1 MVSFEIP
8 TISQFNFLNIILIMK
23 EKELAPNFKIPS
35 SNNEEFEL
43 KKNKNNFLIIYF
55 YPRDN
60 TPGCTNE
67 AKDFSKL
74 YKEFKKL
81 NCEIF
86 GISKDSIESH
96 KKFISKF
103 KIPFQLL
110 SDEKIVALKKY
121 RAWGEKSMYG
131 KKFMG
136 IKRTTVL
143 ISPKGKIIKIWNNVK
158 VKEHAKEVLSCL
170 KESI

>member
-1 MVSFEIP
+1 
-8 TISQFNFLNIILIMK
+8 MK
-23 EKELAPNFKIPS
+23 EKELPPNFKIPS

-43 KKNKNNFLIIYF
+43 KKNKNKFLIIYF

-67 AKDFSKL
+67 AKDFLKL

-81 NCEIF
+81 NCEIV

-96 KKFISKF
+96 RKFISKF
-103 KIPFQLL
+103 KIPFHLL
-110 SDEKIVALKKY
+110 SDEKIIALKKY
-121 RAWGEKSMYG
+121 GAWGEKSMYG

-143 ISPKGKIIKIWNNVK
+143 INLKGKIIKIWNNVK
-158 VKEHAKEVLSCL
+158 VKDHAKEVLNCV
-170 KESI
+170 KEAI

>member
-1 MVSFEIP
+1 
-8 TISQFNFLNIILIMK
+8 MK

-96 KKFISKF
+96 QKFISKF

-110 SDEKIVALKKY
+110 SDDKIIALKKY
-121 RAWGEKSMYG
+121 GAWGEKSMYG

-143 ISPKGKIIKIWNNVK
+143 INPKGKIIKIWNNVK
-158 VKEHAKEVLSCL
+158 VKDHAKEVLSCL
-170 KESI
+170 KEAI

>member
-1 MVSFEIP
+1 
-8 TISQFNFLNIILIMK
+8 MK
-23 EKELAPNFKIPS
+23 KKELAPNFKIPS
-35 SNNEEFEL
+35 SNNKEFEL
-43 KKNKNNFLIIYF
+43 KKNKNKFLIIYF

>member
-1 MVSFEIP
+1 MIKINSKAPIFKLLSSSNQNFEIG
-8 TISQFNFLNIILIMK
+8 
-23 EKELAPNFKIPS
+23 
-35 SNNEEFEL
+35 
-43 KKNKNNFLIIYF
+43 KNLSKYLVIYF

-67 AKDFSKL
+67 AKDFTKL

-81 NCEIF
+81 NCEII
-86 GISKDSIESH
+86 GVSKDSIESH
-96 KKFISKF
+96 KKFINKF

-110 SDEKIVALKKY
+110 SDEKMIALKKY
-121 RAWGEKSMYG
+121 GAWGEKSMYG

-143 ISPKGKIIKIWNNVK
+143 INPKGKIIKIWNNVK
-158 VKEHAKEVLSCL
+158 VKDHAKEVLNFL
-170 KESI
+170 KEVI

>member
-1 MVSFEIP
+1 
-8 TISQFNFLNIILIMK
+8 MK

-158 VKEHAKEVLSCL
+158 VKDHAKEVLSFL
-170 KESI
+170 KEAI

>member
-1 MVSFEIP
+1 MI
-8 TISQFNFLNIILIMK
+8 K
-23 EKELAPNFKIPS
+23 ENSKAPNFKLPS
-35 SNNEEFEL
+35 SNNKNFEI
-43 KKNKNNFLIIYF
+43 NKSFDQYLVIYF

-60 TPGCTNE
+60 TPGCTSE
-67 AKDFSKL
+67 AKDFTKL

-86 GISKDSIESH
+86 GISKDSVESH

-110 SDEKIVALKKY
+110 SDEKITALKKY
-121 RAWGEKSMYG
+121 GAWGEKSMYG

-143 ISPKGKIIKIWNNVK
+143 INPKGKIIKIWNNVK
-158 VKEHAKEVLSCL
+158 VKNHAKEVLSCL
-170 KESI
+170 KEAI

>member
-1 MVSFEIP
+1 
-8 TISQFNFLNIILIMK
+8 MK

-35 SNNEEFEL
+35 SNNKEFEL
-43 KKNKNNFLIIYF
+43 KKNKNKFLIIYF

-67 AKDFSKL
+67 AKDFSKS

-96 KKFISKF
+96 QKFISKF

-110 SDEKIVALKKY
+110 SDEKIIALKKY
-121 RAWGEKSMYG
+121 GAWGEKSMYG

-143 ISPKGKIIKIWNNVK
+143 INPKGKIIKIWNNVK
-158 VKEHAKEVLSCL
+158 VKDHAKEVLSCL
-170 KESI
+170 KEAIQKILSQ

>member
-1 MVSFEIP
+1 MI
-8 TISQFNFLNIILIMK
+8 K
-23 EKELAPNFKIPS
+23 ENSKAPNFKLPS
-35 SNNEEFEL
+35 SNNKNFEI
-43 KKNKNNFLIIYF
+43 NKSLDQYLVIYF

-60 TPGCTNE
+60 TPGCTSE
-67 AKDFSKL
+67 AKDFTKL

-86 GISKDSIESH
+86 GISKDSVESH

-103 KIPFQLL
+103 NFPFQLL

-121 RAWGEKSMYG
+121 GAWGEKSMYG

-143 ISPKGKIIKIWNNVK
+143 INPKGKIIKIWNNVK
-158 VKEHAKEVLSCL
+158 VKDHAKEVLSCL
-170 KESI
+170 KEAI

>member
-1 MVSFEIP
+1 MI
-8 TISQFNFLNIILIMK
+8 K
-23 EKELAPNFKIPS
+23 ENSKAPNFKLPS
-35 SNNEEFEL
+35 SNNKNFEI
-43 KKNKNNFLIIYF
+43 NKSLDQYLVIYF

-86 GISKDSIESH
+86 GISKDSVESH

-103 KIPFQLL
+103 KVPFQLL
-110 SDEKIVALKKY
+110 SDEKIIALKKY
-121 RAWGEKSMYG
+121 GAWGEKSMYG

-143 ISPKGKIIKIWNNVK
+143 INPKGKIIKIWNNVK
-158 VKEHAKEVLSCL
+158 VKDHAKEVLSCL
-170 KESI
+170 KEAI

>member
-1 MVSFEIP
+1 MIKENSKAPI
-8 TISQFNFLNIILIMK
+8 FNLL
-23 EKELAPNFKIPS
+23 S
-35 SNNEEFEL
+35 SNNQNFEI
-43 KKNKNNFLIIYF
+43 NKNLNQYLVIYF

-60 TPGCTNE
+60 TPGCTSE

-81 NCEIF
+81 DCEIV
-86 GISKDSIESH
+86 GISRDNIESH
-96 KKFISKF
+96 KKFIDKY

-110 SDEKIVALKKY
+110 SDEKMVALKKY
-121 RAWGEKSMYG
+121 GVWGEKSMYG

-143 ISPKGKIIKIWNNVK
+143 INPKGKILKIWNNVK
-158 VKEHAKEVLSCL
+158 VTDHAKEVLNFL
-170 KESI
+170 KEVI

>member
-1 MVSFEIP
+1 MI
-8 TISQFNFLNIILIMK
+8 K
-23 EKELAPNFKIPS
+23 ENSKAPNFKLPS
-35 SNNEEFEL
+35 SNNKNFEI
-43 KKNKNNFLIIYF
+43 NKSLDQYLVIYF

-81 NCEIF
+81 NCNIF
-86 GISKDSIESH
+86 GISKDSVDSH
-96 KKFISKF
+96 KKFINKF

-110 SDEKIVALKKY
+110 SDEKIIALKKY
-121 RAWGEKSMYG
+121 GAWGEKSMYG

-136 IKRTTVL
+136 IKRTTFL
-143 ISPKGKIIKIWNNVK
+143 INPKGKIIKIWNNVK
-158 VKEHAKEVLSCL
+158 VKDHAKEVLSCL
-170 KESI
+170 KEAI

>member
-1 MVSFEIP
+1 MI
-8 TISQFNFLNIILIMK
+8 K
-23 EKELAPNFKIPS
+23 ENSKAPNFKLPS
-35 SNNEEFEL
+35 SNNKNFEI
-43 KKNKNNFLIIYF
+43 NKSLDQYLVIYF

-60 TPGCTNE
+60 TPGCTSE
-67 AKDFSKL
+67 AKDFTKL

-86 GISKDSIESH
+86 GISKDSVESH

-121 RAWGEKSMYG
+121 GAWGEKSMYG

-143 ISPKGKIIKIWNNVK
+143 INPKGKIIKIWNNVK
-158 VKEHAKEVLSCL
+158 VKDHAKEVLSCL
-170 KESI
+170 KETI

>member
-1 MVSFEIP
+1 MIKE
-8 TISQFNFLNIILIMK
+8 NFK
-23 EKELAPNFKIPS
+23 VPNFKLPS
-35 SNNEEFEL
+35 SNNRTFEINKSL
-43 KKNKNNFLIIYF
+43 KQYLVIYF

-60 TPGCTNE
+60 TPGCTSE

-81 NCEIF
+81 NCDIF
-86 GISKDSIESH
+86 GISKDSVDSH

-110 SDEKIVALKKY
+110 SDENIVALKKY
-121 RAWGEKSMYG
+121 GAWGEKSMYG

-143 ISPKGKIIKIWNNVK
+143 INPKGKIIKIWNNVK
-158 VKEHAKEVLSCL
+158 VKDHAKEVLSCL
-170 KESI
+170 KEAI

>member
-1 MVSFEIP
+1 MRLMIKDNS
-8 TISQFNFLNIILIMK
+8 K
-23 EKELAPNFKIPS
+23 APNFKLPS
-35 SNNEEFEL
+35 TNNKDFEI
-43 KKNKNNFLIIYF
+43 NKNLKQYLVIYF

-74 YKEFKKL
+74 YKDFKKL
-81 NCEIF
+81 NCEII
-86 GISKDSIESH
+86 GISKDNIESH
-96 KKFISKF
+96 KKFIDKL

-110 SDEKIVALKKY
+110 SDEKVVVLKKY
-121 RAWGEKSMYG
+121 GAWGEKSMYG

-143 ISPKGKIIKIWNNVK
+143 INPKSKIIKIWNNVK
-158 VKEHAKEVLSCL
+158 VKNHANEVLSFL
-170 KESI
+170 KEII

>member
-1 MVSFEIP
+1 MI
-8 TISQFNFLNIILIMK
+8 K
-23 EKELAPNFKIPS
+23 ENSKAPNFNLPS
-35 SNNEEFEL
+35 SAN
-43 KKNKNNFLIIYF
+43 NNFEINKSLKQYLVIYF

-81 NCEIF
+81 SCEII
-86 GISKDSIESH
+86 GISKDNIESH

-110 SDEKIVALKKY
+110 SDEKMIALKKY
-121 RAWGEKSMYG
+121 GAWGEKSMYG

-143 ISPKGKIIKIWNNVK
+143 INPKGKIIKIWNNVK
-158 VKEHAKEVLSCL
+158 VKDHAAEVLNAV
-170 KESI
+170 KEII

>member
-1 MVSFEIP
+1 MI
-8 TISQFNFLNIILIMK
+8 K
-23 EKELAPNFKIPS
+23 ENSKAPNFKLPS
-35 SNNEEFEL
+35 SNNKNFEI
-43 KKNKNNFLIIYF
+43 NKSFDQYLVIYF

-60 TPGCTNE
+60 TPGCTSE
-67 AKDFSKL
+67 AKDFTKL

-86 GISKDSIESH
+86 GISKDSVESH

-110 SDEKIVALKKY
+110 SDEKITALKKY
-121 RAWGEKSMYG
+121 GAWGEKSMYG

-143 ISPKGKIIKIWNNVK
+143 INPKGKIIKIWNNVK
-158 VKEHAKEVLSCL
+158 VKDHAEEVLSCL
-170 KESI
+170 KEAI

>member
-1 MVSFEIP
+1 MIKE
-8 TISQFNFLNIILIMK
+8 NFK
-23 EKELAPNFKIPS
+23 VPNFKLPS
-35 SNNEEFEL
+35 SNNKTFEINKSL
-43 KKNKNNFLIIYF
+43 KQYLVIYF

-74 YKEFKKL
+74 HKEFKKL
-81 NCEIF
+81 NCAIV

-96 KKFISKF
+96 RKFISKF
-103 KIPFQLL
+103 KIPFHLL
-110 SDEKIVALKKY
+110 SDEKIIALKKY
-121 RAWGEKSMYG
+121 GAWGEKSMYG

-143 ISPKGKIIKIWNNVK
+143 INLKGKIIKIWNNVK
-158 VKEHAKEVLSCL
+158 VKDHAKEVLNCL
-170 KESI
+170 KGAI

>member
-1 MVSFEIP
+1 MI
-8 TISQFNFLNIILIMK
+8 K
-23 EKELAPNFKIPS
+23 ENSKAPNFKLPS
-35 SNNEEFEL
+35 SNNKNFEINKSL
-43 KKNKNNFLIIYF
+43 KQYLVIYF

-86 GISKDSIESH
+86 GISKDSVESH

-121 RAWGEKSMYG
+121 GAWGEKSMYG

-143 ISPKGKIIKIWNNVK
+143 INPKGKIIKIWNNVK
-158 VKEHAKEVLSCL
+158 VKDHAKEVLSSL
-170 KESI
+170 KEAI

>member
-1 MVSFEIP
+1 
-8 TISQFNFLNIILIMK
+8 MK

-35 SNNEEFEL
+35 SNNKEFEL
-43 KKNKNNFLIIYF
+43 KKNKNKFLVIYF

-81 NCEIF
+81 NCDIF
-86 GISKDSIESH
+86 GISKDSVDSH

-121 RAWGEKSMYG
+121 GAWGEKSMYG

-143 ISPKGKIIKIWNNVK
+143 INPKGKIIKIWNNVK
-158 VKEHAKEVLSCL
+158 VKDHAKEVLNCL
-170 KESI
+170 KEAI

>member
-1 MVSFEIP
+1 MI
-8 TISQFNFLNIILIMK
+8 K
-23 EKELAPNFKIPS
+23 ENSKAPNFKLPS
-35 SNNEEFEL
+35 SNNKNFEIKKIL
-43 KKNKNNFLIIYF
+43 KQYLVIYF

-96 KKFISKF
+96 QKFISKF

-110 SDEKIVALKKY
+110 SDEKIMALKKY
-121 RAWGEKSMYG
+121 GAWGEKSMYG

-143 ISPKGKIIKIWNNVK
+143 INPKGKIIKIWNNVK
-158 VKEHAKEVLSCL
+158 VKDHAKEVLSCL
-170 KESI
+170 KEAI

>member
-1 MVSFEIP
+1 MI
-8 TISQFNFLNIILIMK
+8 K
-23 EKELAPNFKIPS
+23 ENSKAPNFKLPS
-35 SNNEEFEL
+35 SNNKNFEI
-43 KKNKNNFLIIYF
+43 NKSLDQYLVIYF

-74 YKEFKKL
+74 YKEFEKL

-86 GISKDSIESH
+86 GISKDSVESH

-110 SDEKIVALKKY
+110 SDEKITALKKY
-121 RAWGEKSMYG
+121 GAWGEKSMYG
-131 KKFMG
+131 KKFIG

-143 ISPKGKIIKIWNNVK
+143 INPKGKIIKIWNNVK
-158 VKEHAKEVLSCL
+158 VKDHAKEVLSCL
-170 KESI
+170 KEAI

>member
-1 MVSFEIP
+1 
-8 TISQFNFLNIILIMK
+8 MK

-35 SNNEEFEL
+35 SNNKEFEL
-43 KKNKNNFLIIYF
+43 KKNKNKFLIIYF

-60 TPGCTNE
+60 TLGCTNE
-67 AKDFSKL
+67 AKDFSKS

-96 KKFISKF
+96 QKFISKF

-110 SDEKIVALKKY
+110 SDDKIIALKKY
-121 RAWGEKSMYG
+121 GAWGEKSMYG

-143 ISPKGKIIKIWNNVK
+143 INPKGKIIKIWNNVK
-158 VKEHAKEVLSCL
+158 VKDHAKEVLSCL
-170 KESI
+170 KEAI

>member
-1 MVSFEIP
+1 MI
-8 TISQFNFLNIILIMK
+8 K
-23 EKELAPNFKIPS
+23 ENSKAPNFKLPS
-35 SNNEEFEL
+35 SNNKNLEI
-43 KKNKNNFLIIYF
+43 KKSLGKYLVIYF

-81 NCEIF
+81 NCEIV

-110 SDEKIVALKKY
+110 SDEKIVTLKKY
-121 RAWGEKSMYG
+121 GAWGEKSMYG
-131 KKFMG
+131 KKIMG

-143 ISPKGKIIKIWNNVK
+143 INLKGKIIKIWNNVK

>member
-1 MVSFEIP
+1 MI
-8 TISQFNFLNIILIMK
+8 K
-23 EKELAPNFKIPS
+23 ENSKAPNFKLPS
-35 SNNEEFEL
+35 SNNKNFEI
-43 KKNKNNFLIIYF
+43 NKSLDQYLVIYF

-60 TPGCTNE
+60 TPGCTSE
-67 AKDFSKL
+67 AKDFTKL

-81 NCEIF
+81 NCRIF
-86 GISKDSIESH
+86 GISKDSVESH

-103 KIPFQLL
+103 NFPFQLL

-121 RAWGEKSMYG
+121 GAWGEKSMYG

-143 ISPKGKIIKIWNNVK
+143 INPKGKIIKIWNNVK
-158 VKEHAKEVLSCL
+158 VKDHAKEVLSCL
-170 KESI
+170 KEAI

>member
-1 MVSFEIP
+1 MIKE
-8 TISQFNFLNIILIMK
+8 NFK
-23 EKELAPNFKIPS
+23 VPNFKLPS
-35 SNNEEFEL
+35 SNNKTFEINKSL
-43 KKNKNNFLIIYF
+43 KQYLVIYF

-60 TPGCTNE
+60 TPGCTSE

-81 NCEIF
+81 NCDIF
-86 GISKDSIESH
+86 GISKDSVDSH

-110 SDEKIVALKKY
+110 SDKKIIALKKY
-121 RAWGEKSMYG
+121 GAWGEKSMYG

-158 VKEHAKEVLSCL
+158 VKDHAKEVLSCL
-170 KESI
+170 KEAI

>member
-1 MVSFEIP
+1 MI
-8 TISQFNFLNIILIMK
+8 K
-23 EKELAPNFKIPS
+23 EDSKASNFKLPS
-35 SNNEEFEL
+35 SNNKTFEINKSL
-43 KKNKNNFLIIYF
+43 KQYLVIYF

-74 YKEFKKL
+74 YKEFKRL

-86 GISKDSIESH
+86 GISKDNIESH

-110 SDEKIVALKKY
+110 SDEKIIALKKY
-121 RAWGEKSMYG
+121 GAWGEKSMYG

-143 ISPKGKIIKIWNNVK
+143 INPKGKIIKIWNNVK
-158 VKEHAKEVLSCL
+158 VKDHAKEVLSCL
-170 KESI
+170 KEAI

>member
-1 MVSFEIP
+1 MIKENSKAPSFK
-8 TISQFNFLNIILIMK
+8 L
-23 EKELAPNFKIPS
+23 PS
-35 SNNEEFEL
+35 SNNKNFEI
-43 KKNKNNFLIIYF
+43 NKIFNQYLVIYF

-81 NCEIF
+81 NCEIV

-96 KKFISKF
+96 KKFIIKF

-110 SDEKIVALKKY
+110 SDEKIIVLKKY
-121 RAWGEKSMYG
+121 GAWGEKSMYG

-136 IKRTTVL
+136 IKRTTIL
-143 ISPKGKIIKIWNNVK
+143 LNSKSKIIKIWNNVK
-158 VKEHAKEVLSCL
+158 VADHAKEVLSFL
-170 KESI
+170 KETI

>member
-1 MVSFEIP
+1 MI
-8 TISQFNFLNIILIMK
+8 K
-23 EKELAPNFKIPS
+23 ENSKAPNFNLPS
-35 SNNEEFEL
+35 SAN
-43 KKNKNNFLIIYF
+43 NNFEINKSLKQYLVIYF

-81 NCEIF
+81 SCEIV
-86 GISKDSIESH
+86 GISKDNIESH

-110 SDEKIVALKKY
+110 SDEKMIALKKY

-143 ISPKGKIIKIWNNVK
+143 INPKGKIIKIWNNVK
-158 VKEHAKEVLSCL
+158 VKDHAAEVLNAV
-170 KESI
+170 KEII

>member
-1 MVSFEIP
+1 MI
-8 TISQFNFLNIILIMK
+8 K
-23 EKELAPNFKIPS
+23 ENSKAPNFKLPS
-35 SNNEEFEL
+35 SNNKNFEI
-43 KKNKNNFLIIYF
+43 NKSLDQYLVIYF

-60 TPGCTNE
+60 TPGCTSE
-67 AKDFSKL
+67 AKDFTKL

-86 GISKDSIESH
+86 GISKDSVESH

-110 SDEKIVALKKY
+110 SDEKITALKKY
-121 RAWGEKSMYG
+121 GAWGEKSMYG

-136 IKRTTVL
+136 IKRTTFL
-143 ISPKGKIIKIWNNVK
+143 INQKGKIIKIWNNVK
-158 VKEHAKEVLSCL
+158 VKDHAKDVLSCL
-170 KESI
+170 KEAI

>member
-1 MVSFEIP
+1 MI
-8 TISQFNFLNIILIMK
+8 K
-23 EKELAPNFKIPS
+23 ENSKAPNFKLPS
-35 SNNEEFEL
+35 SNNKNFEI
-43 KKNKNNFLIIYF
+43 NKSVNQYLVIYF

-81 NCEIF
+81 NCEIV
-86 GISKDSIESH
+86 GISKDSVESH
-96 KKFISKF
+96 KKFISKY

-110 SDEKIVALKKY
+110 SDEKIITLKKY
-121 RAWGEKSMYG
+121 GAWGEKSMYG

-143 ISPKGKIIKIWNNVK
+143 INPRGKIIKIWNNVK
-158 VKEHAKEVLSCL
+158 VTDHAKEVLNFL
-170 KESI
+170 KEAI

>member
-1 MVSFEIP
+1 MI
-8 TISQFNFLNIILIMK
+8 K
-23 EKELAPNFKIPS
+23 ENSKASNFKLPS
-35 SNNEEFEL
+35 SNNKTFEINKSL
-43 KKNKNNFLIIYF
+43 KQYLVIYF

-60 TPGCTNE
+60 TPGCTSE

-81 NCEIF
+81 NCDIF
-86 GISKDSIESH
+86 GISKDSVDSH

-121 RAWGEKSMYG
+121 GAWGEKSMYG

-143 ISPKGKIIKIWNNVK
+143 INPKGKIIKIWNNVK
-158 VKEHAKEVLSCL
+158 VKDHAKEVLSCL
-170 KESI
+170 KEAI

>member
-1 MVSFEIP
+1 
-8 TISQFNFLNIILIMK
+8 MK

-43 KKNKNNFLIIYF
+43 KKNKNKFLVIYF

-96 KKFISKF
+96 QKFISKF

-110 SDEKIVALKKY
+110 SDDKIIALKKY
-121 RAWGEKSMYG
+121 GAWGEKSMYG

-158 VKEHAKEVLSCL
+158 VKDHAKEVLSCL
-170 KESI
+170 KEAI

>member
-1 MVSFEIP
+1 MI
-8 TISQFNFLNIILIMK
+8 K
-23 EKELAPNFKIPS
+23 ENSKVPNFKLPS
-35 SNNEEFEL
+35 SNNKNFEIKKSL
-43 KKNKNNFLIIYF
+43 KQYLVIYF

-81 NCEIF
+81 NCDIF
-86 GISKDSIESH
+86 GISKDSVDSH
-96 KKFISKF
+96 KKFINKF

-110 SDEKIVALKKY
+110 SDEKIIALKKY
-121 RAWGEKSMYG
+121 GAWGEKSMYG

-136 IKRTTVL
+136 IKRTTFL
-143 ISPKGKIIKIWNNVK
+143 INPKGKIIKIWNNVK
-158 VKEHAKEVLSCL
+158 VKDHAKEVLSCL
-170 KESI
+170 KEAI

>member
-1 MVSFEIP
+1 MI
-8 TISQFNFLNIILIMK
+8 K
-23 EKELAPNFKIPS
+23 ENSKAPNFKLPS
-35 SNNEEFEL
+35 SNNKNFEI
-43 KKNKNNFLIIYF
+43 NKSYDQYLVIYF

-60 TPGCTNE
+60 TPGCTSE
-67 AKDFSKL
+67 AKDFTKL

-86 GISKDSIESH
+86 GISKDSVESH

-103 KIPFQLL
+103 KIPFELL

-121 RAWGEKSMYG
+121 GAWGEKSMYG
-131 KKFMG
+131 KIFMG

-143 ISPKGKIIKIWNNVK
+143 INPKGKIIKIWNNVK
-158 VKEHAKEVLSCL
+158 VKDHAKEVLSCL
-170 KESI
+170 KEAI